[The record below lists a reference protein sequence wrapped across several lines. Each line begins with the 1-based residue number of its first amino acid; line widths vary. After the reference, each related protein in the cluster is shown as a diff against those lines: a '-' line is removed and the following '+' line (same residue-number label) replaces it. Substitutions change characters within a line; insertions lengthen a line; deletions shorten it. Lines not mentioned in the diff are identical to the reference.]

1 MRKSLFAM
9 LAVAASVGLSG
20 LAAAPANAME
30 PGRHGAGA
38 APHGSSI
45 QVRHL
50 ERHVGG
56 NRNFHARRHFGA
68 RFYIAP
74 VYSYRSHDGCFWL
87 KRKALNTG
95 SRYWW
100 HRYNECR
107 WG

>member
-1 MRKSLFAM
+1 MHKSFFAI
-9 LAVAASVGLSG
+9 LAVAAGVGLSG
-20 LAAAPANAME
+20 LAAAPANALE
-30 PGRHGAGA
+30 PVRHGA
-38 APHGSSI
+38 APHGNSI

-50 ERHVGG
+50 ERHFDGDRHPHV
-56 NRNFHARRHFGA
+56 RRHFGP

-74 VYSYRSHDGCFWL
+74 VYGYRSHDGCFWL
-87 KRKALNTG
+87 KRKALNSG